1 MAVTPMMQHYLQTK
15 EKYKDSILLYRL
27 GDFYEFFNEDAI
39 EMSKALDLTLT
50 SKSCGTNEK
59 APMCGIPVQTV
70 DSYIEKM
77 VKLGYKVAVC
87 EQLSEPVK
95 NSKTPVERDV
105 IRVITSGTLI
115 EETILDSKFSNYL
128 LCVFEKNG
136 DLGVAFCEVSTGE
149 FKTLEFS
156 GEEDNYIKLNDFLV
170 SLNIGEIICNQIAKE
185 KLDKLPVAKMD
196 LLPKINMYYDWAFE
210 YSNAN
215 KSLETHFKSNYISIF
230 ELDKNKLSICA
241 CGALMQYLNETQKN
255 ALYHINKISKYESE
269 IYLTLDVNT
278 KRNLEIHETFKER
291 RKRGALIWLL
301 DNTKTNMGSRL
312 LKNWIGHPLR
322 NEKLINERLDAVEEL
337 CSKLILRDNLGFE
350 LAHIYDIERLVGRIA
365 CVGLHPKHCV
375 NLAQSLKIVPEIK
388 KIMSNFKSS
397 KLVNLYKNIENFE
410 QVYEE
415 LEKAFILDPPTQIK
429 DGGFIKE
436 GYSQELD
443 ELRDVSQK
451 AVLWINKLEQTEREN
466 SNIKNLK
473 LLYNRVHGYFF
484 EVNKSQ
490 SHLVPLHFIRKQT
503 VANNER
509 YVTKEL
515 KELEEKILSA
525 NDEAIKLEQ
534 KLFLSIK
541 KKLIS
546 IIPNLQKLG
555 NVLAEIDCLN
565 SFANSAIRNNY
576 VKPKINSKIDHI
588 KIIDG
593 RHPVVESL
601 LKDGQFIPNDTY
613 LNNTTDK
620 TMIITGPNM
629 AGKSTYMRQVALI
642 TLMAHLGSF
651 VPAKQAEISICDRI
665 FTRVGA
671 SDDVTFGQS
680 TFMVEMSEVANILHN
695 ATDNS
700 LIVLDEI
707 GRATSTFD
715 GLSIAWSVVEFLSQK
730 MNAKTL
736 FATHYHELT
745 ELEGLMPGVKNYRIL
760 LKEINNS
767 IVFLRKIVRGGANR
781 SFGIEVASL
790 AGLPKEVIERAKQI
804 SKKLETSDV
813 NYKITTSNEDLKQ
826 KNEEKKKN
834 YAKIIGILQDI
845 KIENVTPLAA
855 FEILNDLVEKI
866 KKENSDE

>member
-1 MAVTPMMQHYLQTK
+1 
-15 EKYKDSILLYRL
+15 
-27 GDFYEFFNEDAI
+27 
-39 EMSKALDLTLT
+39 
-50 SKSCGTNEK
+50 
-59 APMCGIPVQTV
+59 
-70 DSYIEKM
+70 
-77 VKLGYKVAVC
+77 
-87 EQLSEPVK
+87 
-95 NSKTPVERDV
+95 
-105 IRVITSGTLI
+105 
-115 EETILDSKFSNYL
+115 
-128 LCVFEKNG
+128 
-136 DLGVAFCEVSTGE
+136 
-149 FKTLEFS
+149 
-156 GEEDNYIKLNDFLV
+156 
-170 SLNIGEIICNQIAKE
+170 
-185 KLDKLPVAKMD
+185 
-196 LLPKINMYYDWAFE
+196 
-210 YSNAN
+210 
-215 KSLETHFKSNYISIF
+215 
-230 ELDKNKLSICA
+230 
-241 CGALMQYLNETQKN
+241 
-255 ALYHINKISKYESE
+255 
-269 IYLTLDVNT
+269 
-278 KRNLEIHETFKER
+278 
-291 RKRGALIWLL
+291 
-301 DNTKTNMGSRL
+301 
-312 LKNWIGHPLR
+312 
-322 NEKLINERLDAVEEL
+322 
-337 CSKLILRDNLGFE
+337 
-350 LAHIYDIERLVGRIA
+350 
-365 CVGLHPKHCV
+365 
-375 NLAQSLKIVPEIK
+375 
-388 KIMSNFKSS
+388 MSNFKSS

-565 SFANSAIRNNY
+565 SFANSAVRNNY

-642 TLMAHLGSF
+642 TLMSHLGSF

-826 KNEEKKKN
+826 KNEEKKKTMQ
-834 YAKIIGILQDI
+834 KLLEFCRI
-845 KIENVTPLAA
+845 
-855 FEILNDLVEKI
+855 
-866 KKENSDE
+866 